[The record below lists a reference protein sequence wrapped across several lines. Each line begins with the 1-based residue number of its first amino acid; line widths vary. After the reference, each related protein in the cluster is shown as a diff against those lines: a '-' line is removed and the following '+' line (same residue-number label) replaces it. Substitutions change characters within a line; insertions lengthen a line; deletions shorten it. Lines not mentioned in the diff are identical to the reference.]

1 MDNWVL
7 MGPRNLVK
15 QPQGESS
22 VSPTQVKVKVTHV
35 LISNYDALCFGGTLK
50 VPYPRTLGRFAIGI
64 ITDLG
69 KECYGLEKGDRVYLE
84 ATKACKA
91 CLPCKSG
98 NPDMCEN
105 IKVAAKD
112 FDGFLRDFVVCEYN
126 EVERLP
132 DSVDD
137 LHALCIENV
146 ALAENIFDKLN
157 LASGSKVAIIGGGF
171 LGSILAQVAMYH
183 KMVPIVIDNYTQ
195 NIERLKRSGVYY
207 AFSADD
213 DLMSNIEDA
222 TSGTLCDGAIYTY
235 CCKLSSSVPSRVVAK
250 NKDVVL
256 GGFSTINFAFDTLP
270 MFEKSLRLY
279 AVSDGFDYTEA
290 AINMLV
296 HGAINLDNFEKEV
309 LKDFNPS
316 QLLSERFDA
325 MAYTSKMTVLK
336 LVL

>member
-1 MDNWVL
+1 
-7 MGPRNLVK
+7 
-15 QPQGESS
+15 
-22 VSPTQVKVKVTHV
+22 
-35 LISNYDALCFGGTLK
+35 
-50 VPYPRTLGRFAIGI
+50 
-64 ITDLG
+64 
-69 KECYGLEKGDRVYLE
+69 
-84 ATKACKA
+84 
-91 CLPCKSG
+91 
-98 NPDMCEN
+98 
-105 IKVAAKD
+105 
-112 FDGFLRDFVVCEYN
+112 
-126 EVERLP
+126 
-132 DSVDD
+132 